1 MFDRMIFKGH
11 LMALYKQDGA
21 RCFLWSQGVPL
32 TNFTDYAK
40 GTTERIANN
49 ARKLA
54 TDAGRPVISFDH
66 VKTRNRVQQKDDLAK
81 NIAARDAI
89 TEGILALTFCAVV
102 DARRERLNG
111 LGPPDRASGAT
122 QADGGWLALSPHENR
137 RSVALAGHSEQAPAN
152 LADDSIGALR
162 RRTCN

>member
-1 MFDRMIFKGH
+1 MASFESVHQGRVAGSLAMFDRMIFKGH

-54 TDAGRPVISFDH
+54 D
-66 VKTRNRVQQKDDLAK
+66 
-81 NIAARDAI
+81 
-89 TEGILALTFCAVV
+89 
-102 DARRERLNG
+102 
-111 LGPPDRASGAT
+111 
-122 QADGGWLALSPHENR
+122 
-137 RSVALAGHSEQAPAN
+137 
-152 LADDSIGALR
+152 R
-162 RRTCN
+162 RR